1 MIELGLGPQD
11 VLHLRFAVSPLW
23 ETLAAVRAA
32 SVGPMPQAMQP
43 WRRLVDPPLT
53 PLLTA
58 VQTDAAYTPDFL
70 TPPPRA
76 GERSVDDEIALVA
89 ETPLTVVRDELRRC
103 RLSGAHLLPALSPG
117 RARDQVVGEMRR
129 AWAQLLQ
136 PHWPRLHRVLA
147 TDVDHRSRRLV
158 TGGIAALLA
167 DLHPAVTFQ
176 DGTLR
181 VRGPVKERRELQ
193 GEGVVLMP
201 SLFGTG
207 RPLVILDPPYQPTLI
222 YPARGVATL
231 WESGGERTPEALARV
246 VGNTRAALLA
256 ELDAPRSTTDVARLL
271 GITPGGASQHLGALR
286 DAGLVAGR
294 REGRIVLYV
303 RTPLADSLVTAG
315 AEQR

>member
-58 VQTDAAYTPDFL
+58 VQTDTAYTPDFL

-103 RLSGAHLLPALSPG
+103 RLSGAHLLPALSPA

-222 YPARGVATL
+222 YPARGVGTAF
-231 WESGGERTPEALARV
+231 SRPVAPADALV
-246 VGNTRAALLA
+246 
-256 ELDAPRSTTDVARLL
+256 RLL
-271 GITPGGASQHLGALR
+271 GQGRAEVLAGLDDAAGTGDLAIQLVRSDSTVSEHLHVLR
-286 DAGLVAGR
+286 AAGLVDVIRQGKASRWSRTELGDALVAG
-294 REGRIVLYV
+294 
-303 RTPLADSLVTAG
+303 PLSG
-315 AEQR
+315 